1 MIQLGIELEP
11 LSPLIAHTWVMNAIF
26 SRRYGEARERA
37 LQSLSVNPHLFL
49 LHLWLGVTYL
59 FEQKFDEAI
68 QAIERAADLTAGK
81 ISWVT
86 GSLGHAHAF
95 AGNPR
100 EALHW
105 TEKACDAIGFISVW
119 LAGDPRFDPLR
130 GEPRF
135 QAVLRRMNLPV

>member
-68 QAIERAADLTAGK
+68 QAIERAAELTAGK
-81 ISWVT
+81 IPWVT

-95 AGNPR
+95 AGTPR
-100 EALHW
+100 EALRLDGKSVRCDWLHFRV
-105 TEKACDAIGFISVW
+105 AC
-119 LAGDPRFDPLR
+119 R
-130 GEPRF
+130 
-135 QAVLRRMNLPV
+135 